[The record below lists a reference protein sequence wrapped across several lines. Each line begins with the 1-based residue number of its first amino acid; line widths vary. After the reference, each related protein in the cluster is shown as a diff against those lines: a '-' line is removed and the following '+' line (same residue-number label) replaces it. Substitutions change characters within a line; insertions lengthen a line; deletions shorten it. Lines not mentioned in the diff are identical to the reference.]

1 MEKKVE
7 KNLTR
12 EEHRELFFKDMS
24 DEALISFSKMSDSDQ
39 EFWIEEDFIAQN
51 GSINF
56 RNDIN
61 NPEVMDAWDS
71 LMDNFFKKMKS
82 GQDF

>member
-1 MEKKVE
+1 MTEEKI
-7 KNLTR
+7 LTR

-24 DEALISFSKMSDSDQ
+24 NETLIVFNKMSDSDQ
-39 EFWIEEDFIAQN
+39 EFWIEEDFIVQN

-61 NPEVMDAWDS
+61 NPEVMDAWDD
-71 LMDNFFKKMKS
+71 LMDNFLKKMKN
-82 GQDF
+82 GQSF